1 MRKLILALIALLA
14 IGIVSAGSI
23 GDAQYYDRDT
33 NLWWD
38 NNQIRTLN
46 DNDVDIDADTLGGS
60 SYGDIID
67 YSNTNDRRVIAV
79 IDSNSAAWN
88 TDRVGGGIS
97 QDFLSLV
104 LYNDREQLNTQSE
117 SFQEETLRM
126 CYENNEDLRQQ
137 VGRLERQMEALAKYL
152 GVNFKY

>member
-60 SYGDIID
+60 SYGDITG
-67 YSNTNDRRVIAV
+67 YSDTNDRRIIAV
-79 IDSNSAAWN
+79 MDSNSAAWN

-104 LYNDREQLNTQSE
+104 LYNDRERLDVTDE

-126 CYENNEDLRQQ
+126 CYESNEDLRQQ